1 MQIPIDKIKAG
12 ITELAKG
19 KKADLASGT
28 EAAKAIMTTD
38 TKKKKLRLHLW
49 QEIQK

>member
-12 ITELAKG
+12 ITELAKE
-19 KKADLASGT
+19 KNDLENGT

-38 TKKKKLRLHLW
+38 T
-49 QEIQK
+49 